1 MCTGGNKIEKKNIC
15 FVKWFYLS
23 VSIEFLLN
31 PLRVT
36 SLKKKKEVLHTGQ
49 VENQHF
55 GDSICTHNTGCGHF
69 LCCRAVGTDCI
80 YFCQLSD
87 CKTSGQVVERR
98 GSQQE
103 QSVCMH

>member
-36 SLKKKKEVLHTGQ
+36 SLKKKKEVLQGREWTLAISYSHQG
-49 VENQHF
+49 
-55 GDSICTHNTGCGHF
+55 
-69 LCCRAVGTDCI
+69 
-80 YFCQLSD
+80 
-87 CKTSGQVVERR
+87 
-98 GSQQE
+98 
-103 QSVCMH
+103 